1 MGISLQWERVLE
13 IAGEAA
19 PGRPH
24 VAEALVEGGFVS
36 NFREAFAR
44 YLHNNGPAYAEVM
57 PTVACMLYGAGT
69 KERLCG
75 YV

>member
-1 MGISLQWERVLE
+1 MGVKLEWERVLE

-24 VAEALVEGGFVS
+24 VAQALVEGGFVG

-44 YLHNNGPAYAEVM
+44 FLHNDGPAYVEVRHL
-57 PTVACMLYGAGT
+57 VYIII
-69 KERLCG
+69 
-75 YV
+75 YYY

>member
-1 MGISLQWERVLE
+1 MGINLQWERVLE

-44 YLHNNGPAYAEVM
+44 YLHNNGPAYAEVIAAAL
-57 PTVACMLYGAGT
+57 VLFEVGT
-69 KERLCG
+69 NELLCG